1 MSNLTNRK
9 VDNNEFTKS
18 LLLKEQIPFSD
29 INGRRIIGSK
39 VLADFG
45 FDSLV
50 LIFEDCFAIATSYY
64 EGDCSGAENMK
75 LNFEDLLKPR
85 QIRLLNRL
93 QLINLPVLEVYVR
106 ELYSDFNDTIIEEKT
121 NAFLEE
127 IS

>member
-1 MSNLTNRK
+1 
-9 VDNNEFTKS
+9 
-18 LLLKEQIPFSD
+18 
-29 INGRRIIGSK
+29 
-39 VLADFG
+39 
-45 FDSLV
+45 
-50 LIFEDCFAIATSYY
+50 
-64 EGDCSGAENMK
+64 
-75 LNFEDLLKPR
+75 LKPR